1 MLDIKN
7 LNVSVEDNQ
16 ILRNLSLE
24 VGSGEVHAIM
34 GPNGSGK
41 STIAH
46 TLAGNPNYEIISGD
60 VNFNDKD
67 LLKMDPSERSLSG
80 LFLAFQYPIELPGVT
95 NASYLKQIVN
105 VHRKYRGENPIEAG
119 EFLKLLKEKSSNL
132 NIPMDMHSRFVNA
145 GFSGGE
151 KKKNEVLQLDLLNPN
166 LVIMDET
173 DSGLDVDALKS
184 TSEAVN
190 QLRSSSR
197 SFIIITHY
205 LRLLEYIEP
214 DFVHVFQDG
223 SIVESGDKS
232 LANRIDKEGYAWQW
246 QTLKKIFV
254 QL

>member
-7 LNVSVEDNQ
+7 LNVSVEDKQ
-16 ILRNLSLE
+16 ILKDLSLK

-46 TLAGNPNYEIISGD
+46 TLAGNPNYEIISGN
-60 VNFNDKD
+60 VNFNEKD
-67 LLKMDPSERSLSG
+67 LLEMDPSERSLSG

-105 VHRKYRGENPIEAG
+105 VHRKHRGENLIEAG
-119 EFLKLLKEKSSNL
+119 DFLKLLKDKSARL

-190 QLRSSSR
+190 QLRSSDR

-214 DFVHVFQDG
+214 DFVHVFQNG
-223 SIVESGDKS
+223 SIIESGDKS
-232 LANRIDKEGYAWQW
+232 LANRIDKEGYA
-246 QTLKKIFV
+246 
-254 QL
+254 

>member
-7 LNVSVEDNQ
+7 LNVSVEEKQ
-16 ILRNLSLE
+16 ILKNLSLK
-24 VGSGEVHAIM
+24 VGKGEVHAIM

-46 TLAGNPNYEIISGD
+46 TLAGNPNYEIISGN
-60 VNFNDKD
+60 VNFNEKD
-67 LLKMDPSERSLSG
+67 LLEMDPSERSLSG

-105 VHRKYRGENPIEAG
+105 VHRKHRGENLIEAG
-119 EFLKLLKEKSSNL
+119 DFLKLLKDKSARL

-190 QLRSSSR
+190 QLRSSDR

-214 DFVHVFQDG
+214 DFVHVFQNG
-223 SIVESGDKS
+223 SIIESGDKS
-232 LANRIDKEGYAWQW
+232 LANRIDKEGYA
-246 QTLKKIFV
+246 
-254 QL
+254 

>member
-7 LNVSVEDNQ
+7 LNVSVEDKQ
-16 ILRNLSLE
+16 ILRDLSLK

-46 TLAGNPNYEIISGD
+46 TLAGNPNYEVISGD
-60 VNFNDKD
+60 VNFNEKD
-67 LLKMDPSERSLSG
+67 LLEMDPSERSLSG

-95 NASYLKQIVN
+95 NASYLKQILN
-105 VHRKYRGENPIEAG
+105 VHRKHRGENPIEAG
-119 EFLKLLKEKSSNL
+119 DFLKILKEKSSRL

-173 DSGLDVDALKS
+173 DSGLDVDALKC

-190 QLRSSSR
+190 QLRSSNR

-223 SIVESGDKS
+223 SIIESGDKS
-232 LANRIDKEGYAWQW
+232 LANRIDKEGYA
-246 QTLKKIFV
+246 
-254 QL
+254 

>member
-7 LNVSVEDNQ
+7 LNVSVEDKQ
-16 ILRNLSLE
+16 ILKDLSLK

-46 TLAGNPNYEIISGD
+46 TLAGNPNYEIISGN
-60 VNFNDKD
+60 VTFNEKN
-67 LLKMDPSERSLSG
+67 LLEMDPSERSLSG

-105 VHRKYRGENPIEAG
+105 VHRKHRGENLIEAG
-119 EFLKLLKEKSSNL
+119 DFLKLLKDKSARL

-190 QLRSSSR
+190 QLRSSDR

-214 DFVHVFQDG
+214 DFVHVFQNG
-223 SIVESGDKS
+223 SIIESGDKS
-232 LANRIDKEGYAWQW
+232 LANRIDKEGYA
-246 QTLKKIFV
+246 
-254 QL
+254 

>member
-7 LNVSVEDNQ
+7 LNVSVEEKQ
-16 ILRNLSLE
+16 ILKNLSLK
-24 VGSGEVHAIM
+24 VGKGEVHAIM

-46 TLAGNPNYEIISGD
+46 TLAGNPNYEIISGN
-60 VNFNDKD
+60 VTFNEKD
-67 LLKMDPSERSLSG
+67 LLEMDPSERSLSG

-105 VHRKYRGENPIEAG
+105 VHRKHRGENLIEAG
-119 EFLKLLKEKSSNL
+119 DFLKLLKDKSARL

-190 QLRSSSR
+190 QLRSSDR

-214 DFVHVFQDG
+214 DFVHVFQNG
-223 SIVESGDKS
+223 SIIESGDKS
-232 LANRIDKEGYAWQW
+232 LANRIDKEGYA
-246 QTLKKIFV
+246 
-254 QL
+254 

>member
-7 LNVSVEDNQ
+7 LNVSVEGKQ
-16 ILRNLSLE
+16 ILKDLSLK
-24 VGSGEVHAIM
+24 VGRGEVHAIM

-46 TLAGNPNYEIISGD
+46 TLAGNPNYEVISGNVD
-60 VNFNDKD
+60 FNDEN
-67 LLKMDPSERSLSG
+67 LLDMDPSERSLSG
-80 LFLAFQYPIELPGVT
+80 LFMAFQYPIELPGVT

-105 VHRKYRGENPIEAG
+105 IHRKHRGEKPIEAG
-119 EFLKLLKEKSSNL
+119 DFLKLLKEKSVRL
-132 NIPMDMHSRFVNA
+132 NISMDMHSRFVNA

-190 QLRSSSR
+190 QLRSSNR

-223 SIVESGDKS
+223 SIIESGDKS
-232 LANRIDKEGYAWQW
+232 LANRIDKQGYAY
-246 QTLKKIFV
+246 
-254 QL
+254 

>member
-7 LNVSVEDNQ
+7 LNVSVEEKQ
-16 ILRNLSLE
+16 ILKNLSLN
-24 VGSGEVHAIM
+24 VGKGEVHAIM

-46 TLAGNPNYEIISGD
+46 TLAGNPNYEIISGN
-60 VNFNDKD
+60 VNFNEKD
-67 LLKMDPSERSLSG
+67 LLEMDPSERSLSG

-105 VHRKYRGENPIEAG
+105 VHRKHRGENLIEAG
-119 EFLKLLKEKSSNL
+119 DFLKLLKDKSARL

-190 QLRSSSR
+190 QLRSSDR

-214 DFVHVFQDG
+214 DFVHVFQNG
-223 SIVESGDKS
+223 SIIESGDKS
-232 LANRIDKEGYAWQW
+232 LANRIDKEGYAY
-246 QTLKKIFV
+246 
-254 QL
+254 

>member
-7 LNVSVEDNQ
+7 LNVSVEDKQ
-16 ILRNLSLE
+16 ILKDLSLK

-46 TLAGNPNYEIISGD
+46 TLAGNPNYEVMSGNVD
-60 VNFNDKD
+60 FNDKN
-67 LLKMDPSERSLSG
+67 LLDMDPSERSLSG
-80 LFLAFQYPIELPGVT
+80 LFMAFQYPIELPGVT

-105 VHRKYRGENPIEAG
+105 IHRKHRGEKPIEAG
-119 EFLKLLKEKSSNL
+119 DFLKLLKEKSLRL
-132 NIPMDMHSRFVNA
+132 NISMDMHSRFVNA

-190 QLRSSSR
+190 QLRSSNR

-223 SIVESGDKS
+223 SIIESGDKS
-232 LANRIDKEGYAWQW
+232 LANRIDKQGYAY
-246 QTLKKIFV
+246 
-254 QL
+254 

>member
-7 LNVSVEDNQ
+7 LNVSVEDKQ
-16 ILRNLSLE
+16 ILRDLSLK

-60 VNFNDKD
+60 VNFNEKD
-67 LLKMDPSERSLSG
+67 LLEMDPSERSLSG

-105 VHRKYRGENPIEAG
+105 VHRKHRGENPIEAG
-119 EFLKLLKEKSSNL
+119 DFLKLLKEKSSRL

-184 TSEAVN
+184 TSESVN
-190 QLRSSSR
+190 QLRSSNR

-232 LANRIDKEGYAWQW
+232 LANRIDKEGYA
-246 QTLKKIFV
+246 
-254 QL
+254 

>member
-7 LNVSVEDNQ
+7 LNVSVEDKQ
-16 ILRNLSLE
+16 ILRDLSLK

-60 VNFNDKD
+60 VNFNEKD
-67 LLKMDPSERSLSG
+67 LLEMDPSERSLSG

-105 VHRKYRGENPIEAG
+105 IHRKHRGENPIEAG
-119 EFLKLLKEKSSNL
+119 DFLKLLKEKSSIL

-190 QLRSSSR
+190 QLRSSNR

-232 LANRIDKEGYAWQW
+232 LANRIDKEGYA
-246 QTLKKIFV
+246 
-254 QL
+254 

>member
-7 LNVSVEDNQ
+7 LNVSVDEKQ
-16 ILRNLSLE
+16 ILRDLSLKI
-24 VGSGEVHAIM
+24 GSGEVHAIM

-46 TLAGNPNYEIISGD
+46 TLAGNPNYEIISGN
-60 VNFNDKD
+60 VNFNKKD
-67 LLKMDPSERSLSG
+67 LLEMDPSERSLSG

-105 VHRKYRGENPIEAG
+105 VHRKHRGENLIEAG
-119 EFLKLLKEKSSNL
+119 EFLKLLKEKSERL

-190 QLRSSSR
+190 QLRSSDR

-214 DFVHVFQDG
+214 DFVHIFQDG
-223 SIVESGDKS
+223 SIIESGDKS
-232 LANRIDKEGYAWQW
+232 LASRIDKEGYA
-246 QTLKKIFV
+246 
-254 QL
+254 

>member
-7 LNVSVEDNQ
+7 LNVSVEEKQ
-16 ILRNLSLE
+16 ILKNLSLN
-24 VGSGEVHAIM
+24 VGKGEVHAIM

-46 TLAGNPNYEIISGD
+46 TLAGNPNYEIISGN
-60 VNFNDKD
+60 VNFNEKD
-67 LLKMDPSERSLSG
+67 LLEMDPSERSLSG

-105 VHRKYRGENPIEAG
+105 VHRKHRGENLIEAG
-119 EFLKLLKEKSSNL
+119 DFLKLLKDKSARL

-190 QLRSSSR
+190 QLRSSDR

-223 SIVESGDKS
+223 SIIESGDKS
-232 LANRIDKEGYAWQW
+232 LANKIDKEGYAQ
-246 QTLKKIFV
+246 
-254 QL
+254 

>member
-1 MLDIKN
+1 MLNIKN
-7 LNVSVEDNQ
+7 LNVSVDDKQ
-16 ILRNLSLE
+16 ILRNLSLNI
-24 VGSGEVHAIM
+24 GSGEVHAIM

-46 TLAGNPNYEIISGD
+46 TLAGNPNYEVLSGD
-60 VNFNDKD
+60 INFNDND
-67 LLKMDPSERSLSG
+67 LLSMDPSERSLSG

-95 NASYLKQIVN
+95 NATYLKQIVN
-105 VHRKYRGENPIEAG
+105 VHRKHNGDDPIEAG
-119 EFLKLLKEKSSNL
+119 EFLKLLKEKSSRL

-173 DSGLDVDALKS
+173 DSGLDVDALKN

-190 QLRSSSR
+190 QLRSSDR

-214 DFVHVFQDG
+214 DFVHIFQDG
-223 SIVESGDKS
+223 SIIETGDKK
-232 LANRIDKEGYAWQW
+232 LASKIDQEGYA
-246 QTLKKIFV
+246 
-254 QL
+254 

>member
-7 LNVSVEDNQ
+7 LNVSVEEKQ
-16 ILRNLSLE
+16 ILKNLSLN
-24 VGSGEVHAIM
+24 VGKGEVHAIM

-46 TLAGNPNYEIISGD
+46 TLAGNPNYEIISGN
-60 VNFNDKD
+60 VNFNERD
-67 LLKMDPSERSLSG
+67 LLEMDPSERSLSG

-105 VHRKYRGENPIEAG
+105 VHRKHRGENLIEAG
-119 EFLKLLKEKSSNL
+119 DFLKLLKDKSARL
-132 NIPMDMHSRFVNA
+132 NIPMEMHSRFVNA

-190 QLRSSSR
+190 QLRSSDR

-223 SIVESGDKS
+223 SILESGDKS
-232 LANRIDKEGYAWQW
+232 LANRIDKEGYAY
-246 QTLKKIFV
+246 
-254 QL
+254 

>member
-7 LNVSVEDNQ
+7 LNVSVEEKQ
-16 ILRNLSLE
+16 ILKNLSLN
-24 VGSGEVHAIM
+24 VGKGEVHAIM

-46 TLAGNPNYEIISGD
+46 TLAGNPNYEIISGN
-60 VNFNDKD
+60 VNFNEKD
-67 LLKMDPSERSLSG
+67 LLEMDPSERSLSG

-105 VHRKYRGENPIEAG
+105 VHRKHRGENLIEAG
-119 EFLKLLKEKSSNL
+119 DFLKLLKEKSERL

-190 QLRSSSR
+190 QLRSSDR

-214 DFVHVFQDG
+214 DFVHVFQNG
-223 SIVESGDKS
+223 SIIESGDKS
-232 LANRIDKEGYAWQW
+232 LANRIDKEGYA
-246 QTLKKIFV
+246 
-254 QL
+254 

>member
-1 MLDIKN
+1 MRLYPIYIALLLIFIVLQLIYGK
-7 LNVSVEDNQ
+7 
-16 ILRNLSLE
+16 
-24 VGSGEVHAIM
+24 GSFA
-34 GPNGSGK
+34 
-41 STIAH
+41 
-46 TLAGNPNYEIISGD
+46 D
-60 VNFNDKD
+60 VNLEEYDMSK
-67 LLKMDPSERSLSG
+67 
-80 LFLAFQYPIELPGVT
+80 V
-95 NASYLKQIVN
+95 
-105 VHRKYRGENPIEAG
+105 EAG
-119 EFLKLLKEKSSNL
+119 DFLKLLKEKSSRL

-190 QLRSSSR
+190 QLRSSNR

-232 LANRIDKEGYAWQW
+232 LANRIDKKGYA
-246 QTLKKIFV
+246 
-254 QL
+254 

>member
-1 MLDIKN
+1 MLDIAN

-16 ILRNLSLE
+16 ILRDLSLK

-105 VHRKYRGENPIEAG
+105 VHRKHRGENPIEAG
-119 EFLKLLKEKSSNL
+119 EFLKLLKEKSSSL

-190 QLRSSSR
+190 QLRSSNR

-232 LANRIDKEGYAWQW
+232 LANRIDKEGYA
-246 QTLKKIFV
+246 
-254 QL
+254 

>member
-7 LNVSVEDNQ
+7 LNVSVEEKQ
-16 ILRNLSLE
+16 ILKNLSLN
-24 VGSGEVHAIM
+24 VGKGEVHAIM

-46 TLAGNPNYEIISGD
+46 TLAGNPNYEIISGN
-60 VNFNDKD
+60 VNFNEND
-67 LLKMDPSERSLSG
+67 LLEMDPSERSLSG

-105 VHRKYRGENPIEAG
+105 VHRKHRGENLIEAG
-119 EFLKLLKEKSSNL
+119 DFLKLLKDKSARL

-190 QLRSSSR
+190 QLRSSDR

-214 DFVHVFQDG
+214 DFVHVFQNG
-223 SIVESGDKS
+223 SIIESGDKS
-232 LANRIDKEGYAWQW
+232 LANRIDKEGYA
-246 QTLKKIFV
+246 
-254 QL
+254 

>member
-7 LNVSVEDNQ
+7 LNVSVEEKQ
-16 ILRNLSLE
+16 ILKNLSLN
-24 VGSGEVHAIM
+24 VGKGEVHAIM

-46 TLAGNPNYEIISGD
+46 TLAGNPNYEIISGN
-60 VNFNDKD
+60 VTFNEKD
-67 LLKMDPSERSLSG
+67 LLEMDPSERSLSG

-105 VHRKYRGENPIEAG
+105 VHRKHRGENLIEAG
-119 EFLKLLKEKSSNL
+119 DFLKLLKDKSARL

-190 QLRSSSR
+190 QLRSSDR

-214 DFVHVFQDG
+214 DFVHEQN
-223 SIVESGDKS
+223 
-232 LANRIDKEGYAWQW
+232 L
-246 QTLKKIFV
+246 V
-254 QL
+254 QYIQAASNSV

>member
-7 LNVSVEDNQ
+7 LNVSVEEKQ
-16 ILRNLSLE
+16 ILKNLSLN
-24 VGSGEVHAIM
+24 VGKGEVHAIM

-46 TLAGNPNYEIISGD
+46 TLAGNPNYEIISGN
-60 VNFNDKD
+60 VNFNEKD
-67 LLKMDPSERSLSG
+67 LLEMDPSERSLSG

-105 VHRKYRGENPIEAG
+105 VHRKHRGENLIEAG
-119 EFLKLLKEKSSNL
+119 DFLNLLKDKSARL

-190 QLRSSSR
+190 QLRSSDR

-214 DFVHVFQDG
+214 DFVHVFQNG
-223 SIVESGDKS
+223 SIIESGDKS
-232 LANRIDKEGYAWQW
+232 LANKIDKEGYA
-246 QTLKKIFV
+246 
-254 QL
+254 